1 MKMRP
6 FYTFFLL
13 LISLLIWNACYVNK
27 QPGAEASL
35 DGTSWELYA
44 FRKSSPIEGT
54 VFTARFEKG
63 QISGSGGCNHFGGSY
78 EVDNNRLTISE
89 LYSTEMACLE
99 PEGLMEQEAYLLD
112 FLGSAQTYSIEAG
125 RLFIVRPDGEVL
137 SFDRIQ

>member
-6 FYTFFLL
+6 FYTFLLL

-27 QPGAEASL
+27 QPGAVASL

-54 VFTARFEKG
+54 EFTLRFEAG
-63 QISGSGGCNHFGGSY
+63 QVSGSGGCNHYGGSY
-78 EVDNNRLTISE
+78 EVEGNRLTITG

-99 PEGLMEQEAYLLD
+99 PEGLMEQEAFLLD
-112 FLGSAQTYSIEAG
+112 FLGSAQTYSIDAE
-125 RLFIVRPDGEVL
+125 RLFIVRPDGEML
-137 SFDRIQ
+137 TFDPIQ